1 MFGEMDMSTL
11 TIRLPDETV
20 QRLKSLAKSRGL
32 SMNKL
37 VEQLSAHALSAWDT
51 ENHFRAMAAT
61 GDVNKALAVL
71 DRMDIAE
78 LDPGHSSSAI

>member
-1 MFGEMDMSTL
+1 MSTL
-11 TIRLPDETV
+11 TIRLPDETA
-20 QRLKSLAKSRGL
+20 QRLKALAQSRGL

-61 GDVNKALAVL
+61 GDVDKALAVL
-71 DRMDIAE
+71 DR
-78 LDPGHSSSAI
+78 LDANDAGGLLAHDSR